1 MYMAF
6 DNETETHHKFKRK
19 SNPFLPEN
27 YIVMR
32 GWRVED
38 DECNRSTYHKSKA
51 DVRPIF
57 IPDAVDVLYGFNIKF
72 DLLYEM
78 MVPGGYEVIKAFIN
92 RGGKIWCGQYAKYL
106 IEGQQQKYQMCSM
119 DDIIEDYGGRKKI
132 DGVKELWNAGVLT
145 SEIDPDMLRDYLV
158 GTEAEGR
165 NSGDITNT
173 ILICEGTRQQAL
185 SLKMFAAIERRMDG
199 LLATTEMEYNGLKVD
214 MVRAKTDMQKRM
226 TELAE
231 VTARLNKHIEFIPD
245 EVKFN
250 WGSGTHVSCLLFGG
264 TIKYEKQDH
273 YVDPNTGQLAR
284 LKATARWPLF
294 RGKPVDPAK
303 LPERGFVEQ
312 PDGSWRHTALD
323 QDRFQSGKKA
333 GEGKFKSVDVE
344 GPLKVKYQDFFYELP
359 RMTEPDE
366 SWKTAL
372 TDGMGN
378 PVYSTDKDTIIE
390 LAVRDIPFLKD
401 YATQAKLEK
410 DLGTYYARWHE
421 KKKEYVGMLTCVDP
435 VSLMV
440 HHSLNHCS
448 TVTTRL
454 SSSNPNMQNIPRGDK
469 SEVKAMFVS
478 RFGANGRMIEIDYS
492 QLEVVVQGLLS
503 LDPQL
508 VKDLNA
514 KIDFHCKRVAA
525 KFGISYEDAV
535 YKCKSDEFKAAFPEE
550 FKTWKNRRTGV
561 KEFSFQ
567 RAYGAGAAA
576 IAFAT
581 GMPIDDVKALIENE
595 DAMYPGVARFNDRVS
610 RDVQH
615 SAKPFRDGERGWK
628 MYRRGQYQAPT
639 GTIYKFRSWD
649 APAFMA
655 KQGIT
660 DTFSPPEM
668 KNYPVQ
674 GTGGELVQLVL
685 GMLLRTFYKRN
696 NWNSQA
702 FLVNTVHDCVWV
714 DAHVDVYK
722 EVAETCVK
730 VMQAIPQYLKH
741 FFGIDCPVPFPVEA
755 EAGLNMLELGH
766 IH

>member
-38 DECNRSTYHKSKA
+38 DECNRCTYHKSKTE
-51 DVRPIF
+51 VKPIF

-78 MVPGGYEVIKAFIN
+78 MVPGGYEVIRAFVN
-92 RGGKIWCGQYAKYL
+92 RGGKIWDGQYAKYL

-145 SEIDPDMLRDYLV
+145 SDIDPDMLRDYLI

-185 SLKMFAAIERRMDG
+185 NLKMFAAIERRMDG

-226 TELAE
+226 SELAE
-231 VTARLNKHIEFIPD
+231 VTARLNKHIEFIPA

-264 TIKYEKQDH
+264 TIKYEKQAT
-273 YVDPNTGQLAR
+273 YIDPSTGKDAR

-294 RGKPVDPAK
+294 RGKAIDPSK
-303 LPERGFVEQ
+303 LPERGFVEL
-312 PDGSWRHTALD
+312 PDGSWRHTSLD

-344 GPLKVKYQDFFYELP
+344 GALKVKYQDFFYELP

-366 SWKTAL
+366 GWKTAL

-378 PVYSTDKDTIIE
+378 PVYSTDKDTVIE

-714 DAHVDVYK
+714 DTHVDVYK